1 MIAPLGPIEAE
12 LVILTFPQRPRSN
25 QLADS
30 IARSSPSVGT
40 HSLPL
45 EKLVMACKWT
55 CAVMGSIALLV
66 TTATLAPLPTRAEM
80 PEVVWMVGP
89 AENVEIVT
97 GEIQDLVGDRVRL
110 LLTDGSTRLVGI
122 TQLDRTRLGLD
133 PGDQITLALV
143 DGRFFAQ
150 AVALGNDALVIRN
163 GSIQLANADSAY
175 VSTSQASV
183 TTTTTVQQRTVQRS
197 GQQTTVQQTTVIP
210 DRPAQPIR
218 GMW

>member
-1 MIAPLGPIEAE
+1 
-12 LVILTFPQRPRSN
+12 
-25 QLADS
+25 
-30 IARSSPSVGT
+30 
-40 HSLPL
+40 
-45 EKLVMACKWT
+45 MACKWT
-55 CAVMGSIALLV
+55 CAVMGSIALLA
-66 TTATLAPLPTRAEM
+66 TTATLAPLPAQAEM

-150 AVALGNDALVIRN
+150 AVALGNDALMIRN
-163 GSIQLANADSAY
+163 GYIQLANADSAY

-197 GQQTTVQQTTVIP
+197 GQQTTVQQTTVTP

>member
-1 MIAPLGPIEAE
+1 
-12 LVILTFPQRPRSN
+12 
-25 QLADS
+25 
-30 IARSSPSVGT
+30 
-40 HSLPL
+40 
-45 EKLVMACKWT
+45 
-55 CAVMGSIALLV
+55 
-66 TTATLAPLPTRAEM
+66 
-80 PEVVWMVGP
+80 
-89 AENVEIVT
+89 
-97 GEIQDLVGDRVRL
+97 VRL

-163 GSIQLANADSAY
+163 GYIQLANADSAY

-197 GQQTTVQQTTVIP
+197 GQQTTVQQTTVTP

>member
-1 MIAPLGPIEAE
+1 
-12 LVILTFPQRPRSN
+12 
-25 QLADS
+25 
-30 IARSSPSVGT
+30 
-40 HSLPL
+40 
-45 EKLVMACKWT
+45 
-55 CAVMGSIALLV
+55 
-66 TTATLAPLPTRAEM
+66 M

-197 GQQTTVQQTTVIP
+197 GQQTTVQQTTVTP

>member
-1 MIAPLGPIEAE
+1 
-12 LVILTFPQRPRSN
+12 
-25 QLADS
+25 
-30 IARSSPSVGT
+30 
-40 HSLPL
+40 
-45 EKLVMACKWT
+45 MACKWT

-66 TTATLAPLPTRAEM
+66 TTATLAPLPARAEM

-197 GQQTTVQQTTVIP
+197 GQQTTIQQTTVTP

>member
-1 MIAPLGPIEAE
+1 
-12 LVILTFPQRPRSN
+12 
-25 QLADS
+25 
-30 IARSSPSVGT
+30 
-40 HSLPL
+40 
-45 EKLVMACKWT
+45 
-55 CAVMGSIALLV
+55 MGSIALLV

-197 GQQTTVQQTTVIP
+197 GQQTTVQQTTVTP